1 MFCLMLR
8 YLLLTLGPSQK
19 ICSFGLSEY
28 LGMNIG
34 SCFVHVQFLNVV
46 CIYIIQPFKIS
57 SESFFRKKKLMVYE
71 MFQQN
76 ASKFAIFL
84 EYENPHSFVPPF
96 SFHFISSHSTLFFP
110 LINAMVYVNYVSRV
124 FSYSKNMANFEAF
137 RWNNSSSI
145 NQNPLFLKSGII

>member
-1 MFCLMLR
+1 MADHYKYILDVLFFYFKREVVFCLMLR

-96 SFHFISSHSTLFFP
+96 SFH
-110 LINAMVYVNYVSRV
+110 LILLY
-124 FSYSKNMANFEAF
+124 FS
-137 RWNNSSSI
+137 
-145 NQNPLFLKSGII
+145 P